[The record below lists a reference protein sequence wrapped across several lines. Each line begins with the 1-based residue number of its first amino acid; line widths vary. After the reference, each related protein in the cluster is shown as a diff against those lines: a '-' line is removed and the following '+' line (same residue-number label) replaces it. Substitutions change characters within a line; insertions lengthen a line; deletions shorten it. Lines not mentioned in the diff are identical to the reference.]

1 MNISCAYCNKPHT
14 QGDEAITVS
23 NSEEMY
29 LFCSIRCRDS
39 YGFRKLSNRICA
51 REVCKNRV
59 PEGNRMLCFS
69 CHQKGNHLGEPEV
82 SFDEAERAHLN
93 RMERELHRRI
103 QEKVRI
109 YSSQDMPQEELRSLV
124 PSLQDKA
131 A

>member
-1 MNISCAYCNKPHT
+1 
-14 QGDEAITVS
+14 
-23 NSEEMY
+23 
-29 LFCSIRCRDS
+29 
-39 YGFRKLSNRICA
+39 
-51 REVCKNRV
+51 
-59 PEGNRMLCFS
+59 MLCFS